1 MKQILSI
8 GVSGETNRYLQE
20 CLAMDQVHLKL
31 CRDIDEAIVILSKDS
46 FRLFILD
53 ASAQDVEQAQENVAK
68 YNGPPVK
75 TTKRKN
81 IVNHS
86 VSGHRIDFAAD
97 GRA

>member
-1 MKQILSI
+1 MNHQPEYVKTF
-8 GVSGETNRYLQE
+8 VN
-20 CLAMDQVHLKL
+20 V
-31 CRDIDEAIVILSKDS
+31 IV
-46 FRLFILD
+46 
-53 ASAQDVEQAQENVAK
+53 Q
-68 YNGPPVK
+68 YNGSPVK